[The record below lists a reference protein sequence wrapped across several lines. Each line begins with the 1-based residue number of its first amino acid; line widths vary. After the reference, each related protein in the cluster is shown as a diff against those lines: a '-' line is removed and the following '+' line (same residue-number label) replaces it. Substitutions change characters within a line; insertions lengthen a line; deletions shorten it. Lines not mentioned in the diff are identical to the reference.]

1 MWWGNVD
8 RNQRTPESEVDI
20 ILTNLSALYGEL
32 HPGKPK
38 DDFIN
43 VYFRDLYFDDS
54 VNGDDLVRL
63 NERNFKTNDEGI
75 GGVPELS
82 ALIIS
87 CGFCV
92 DALRAI
98 ERIEINLA
106 WTFVVDARF
115 WCDVPLSQRVLRI
128 SRKKKKEDIKNM
140 RTCLASIK
148 YEKYYGRQLAFIKNE
163 YKKNNWRNKSAAARA
178 ITPLLEDFVLKDG
191 LPVERLDGEK
201 KMDWYRWTYERL
213 REF

>member
-1 MWWGNVD
+1 MWWGTVD
-8 RNQRTPESEVDI
+8 RGKRTPETEIDVV
-20 ILTNLSALYGEL
+20 LTNLSALYGEL
-32 HPGKPK
+32 HPDKPK

-92 DALRAI
+92 DALMALDKN
-98 ERIEINLA
+98 ELNLA

-115 WCDVPLSQRVLRI
+115 WCGVPLSRKVLRI
-128 SRKKKKEDIKNM
+128 NAMIKKEAIKKT
-140 RTCLASIK
+140 RTSVASIK
-148 YEKYYGRQLAFIKNE
+148 YEKYYGRQMAFIKNE

-178 ITPLLEDFVLKDG
+178 ITPLLEDFVLKAS
-191 LPVERLDGEK
+191 LPVECFDGEK

-213 REF
+213 RDF